1 MPASNNGGRGP
12 FASALRSLAKQADV
26 KDDEPAVDQRAVSA
40 GTSGSNSATNPLN
53 LHQRTG
59 TSTSAEN
66 RNAEIVVAV
75 SDAEQH
81 RKKASSP
88 PPEKVYFFNYAKQF
102 TKC

>member
-1 MPASNNGGRGP
+1 MPASNHGGRGP

-26 KDDEPAVDQRAVSA
+26 KDDEPIDQRAVSA

-59 TSTSAEN
+59 SSTNAES
-66 RNAEIVVAV
+66 RNAENVVV
-75 SDAEQH
+75 VTDTEQH

-88 PPEKVYFFNYAKQF
+88 PPEKVCFLQGVYKL
-102 TKC
+102 CI